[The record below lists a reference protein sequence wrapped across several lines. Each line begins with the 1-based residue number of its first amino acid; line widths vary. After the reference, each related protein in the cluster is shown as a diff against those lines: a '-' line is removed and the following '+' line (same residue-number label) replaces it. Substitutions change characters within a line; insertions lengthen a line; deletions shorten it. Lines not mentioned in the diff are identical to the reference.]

1 MKAFADLVHRLSK
14 GGVFVGGVFLIFAM
28 LLLMTNI
35 FGRFTH
41 TVIPGS
47 YEMFELVMAIP
58 VTFALVH
65 AALQKAHVVVLLIVS
80 RFPPRLG
87 AAAEILV
94 SFLSLAIWVLIAWGG
109 SHLAYE
115 NGLIEKTDVL
125 GIPYLPV
132 RIVWLFGLFLF
143 CLTYVLDL
151 YGAIRRFFEK

>member
-14 GGVFVGGVFLIFAM
+14 GGAFVGGVFLIFAM
-28 LLLMTNI
+28 LLLMANI
-35 FGRFTH
+35 FGRLTH
-41 TVIPGS
+41 TVFPGS
-47 YEMFELVMAIP
+47 YEVFELVMAIP

-94 SFLSLAIWVLIAWGG
+94 CFLSLAIWVLIAWGG
-109 SHLAYE
+109 AHLAYE
-115 NGLIEKTDVL
+115 NGLAETTDVL
-125 GIPYLPV
+125 GIPYLPL
-132 RIVWLFGLFLF
+132 RIVWIFGLFLF

-151 YGAIRRFFEK
+151 YRAFWRFFEK

>member
-1 MKAFADLVHRLSK
+1 MKAFAEILQRVTK
-14 GGVFVGGVFLIFAM
+14 GGSFVGGIFLIAAM
-28 LLLMTNI
+28 LLLMANI

-47 YEMFELVMAIP
+47 YEIFELVMAIP
-58 VTFALVH
+58 IAFALVH
-65 AALQKAHVVVLLIVS
+65 AALQKAHVTVLLVVS

-94 SFLSLAIWVLIAWGG
+94 SLLSLAIWALITWG
-109 SHLAYE
+109 SARLAYE
-115 NGLIEKTDVL
+115 NGLAETTDVL

-132 RIVWLFGLFLF
+132 RVVWVFCLFLF

-151 YGAIRRFFEK
+151 SQAVRRFLEK